1 MSRVPR
7 GRGLEGE
14 GDRSFVPEDFKT
26 PRCGWVDG
34 WSGGGRFR
42 VGVMVMVRVVVGCGC
57 VRGRGRGCA
66 ARGEGFT
73 RKRDQEMRLRKLK
86 VGARRHLALACHTE
100 PYSLEQQLTR
110 SLPSPPPPTTQ
121 DTEPPHLSHLLTQ
134 SLLPV
139 LTQHLSHHPKSVT
152 DIWLLVLESESP
164 ALESTLAAGISVAS
178 AALGDAGIELVGLGV
193 GVSSALTTTGNVV
206 VVDPN
211 GGESRSAAARMT
223 LGVVPA
229 LDTVSDIW
237 FTGCAKAEDV
247 GRMVQAAVEA
257 GAGTVHG
264 RVANALVVLGGGSK

>member
-1 MSRVPR
+1 MANAP
-7 GRGLEGE
+7 
-14 GDRSFVPEDFKT
+14 FPN
-26 PRCGWVDG
+26 
-34 WSGGGRFR
+34 
-42 VGVMVMVRVVVGCGC
+42 
-57 VRGRGRGCA
+57 
-66 ARGEGFT
+66 
-73 RKRDQEMRLRKLK
+73 
-86 VGARRHLALACHTE
+86 
-100 PYSLEQQLTR
+100 
-110 SLPSPPPPTTQ
+110 Q

-193 GVSSALTTTGNVV
+193 GVSSALTTGSSV

-264 RVANALVVLGGGSK
+264 KVANALVVLGGGSK